1 MNPLDEQDIGH
12 VGEPASPKPTGEGG
26 PPPPRPKSKLVLRVA
41 RNAGLIALFVVAA
54 MLGTVAGVLFA
65 YSSDIPEISALDSYQ
80 PHTITRLLARDERVI
95 GEFAIE
101 RRIVIGYNDMAPVLR
116 QAIIATEDGD
126 FEQHF
131 GLSIS
136 RIVITAFKDIVYG
149 QRFGASTITQ
159 QLARGLFLSEY
170 MSNGVFVRSGW
181 PLVERKLKEMLVSV
195 QLERR
200 YTKAEIL
207 TLYANQINLGHGAYG
222 VEAASR
228 MYFDKPAKELTLEE
242 AAAIAAIIQTPARL
256 SPFVNP
262 ERTLAR
268 RNNYVL
274 PRMVEEGFITK
285 EEAADAASR
294 PLVLLGQPTPDR
306 SIAPYF
312 VEDIRKF
319 LEQKYGADALY
330 QTGLRVQT
338 TLDVDLQEAA
348 NAAVDRG
355 LRIIDKRKNG
365 FRKPA
370 RNIVAEGHALETFK
384 MERWSQPILAGDI
397 VPAVVTFVP
406 GPTGGSARIRIGEYD
421 VELKPSAFAWTRR
434 TSAAQL
440 FKVGDVI
447 EVQVNSLEGRKPNE
461 LRLEQPPAVEGAL
474 VAIDNHTG
482 QIRAMVGGFSF
493 ARSKFNRATQAR
505 RQVGSLFKPFVYT
518 AAIDRGFTPISTF
531 LDEPV
536 SYEAGPNQ
544 PPYRPLNYDRKYE
557 GLVTLRRALEQS
569 RNIPA
574 VKAMAEL
581 GPKEVITYA
590 KHFGLKSDYQPYLSL
605 ALGAAEATLVEMTS
619 AYSAFPNQGVRLE
632 PYMVMSI
639 ADREGNIL
647 LENRPEP
654 REALRADTAFVMTNL
669 LRGVVQRGTAQAAA
683 ALDWPLAGKTGTMD
697 EYTDA
702 WFIGFDPNI
711 TIGVWVGYDEKRPL
725 GNGETGAAA
734 ALPIWMDFMKV
745 YLEKYGDRKNPPQ
758 FEAPGNIVFVTLDSG
773 VSEAFINGT
782 QPAVAATST
791 PSPVPAPTPAPASAP
806 APAPPTIE

>member
-1 MNPLDEQDIGH
+1 MNPLDGEDIGH
-12 VGEPASPKPTGEGG
+12 AGSAQAGEH
-26 PPPPRPKSKLVLRVA
+26 PPPRPFDGGQGRPKSKLVLRIA
-41 RNAGLIALFVVAA
+41 RNAGLIALFIVAA
-54 MLGTVAGVLFA
+54 MLGSVGGVLFA

-207 TLYANQINLGHGAYG
+207 TFYANQINLGHGAYG

-228 MYFDKPAKELTLEE
+228 MYFDKPAKDLTLEE
-242 AAAIAAIIQTPARL
+242 AATIAAIIQTPARL

-274 PRMVEEGFITK
+274 PRMVEEGFISK
-285 EEAADAASR
+285 AEAADAATR

-312 VEDIRKF
+312 VEDIRKV

-348 NAAVDRG
+348 NTAVDRG
-355 LRIIDKRKNG
+355 LRIIDKRRNG

-370 RNIVAEGHALETFK
+370 RNIVAEGHAIEKFS

-406 GPTGGSARIRIGEYD
+406 GPTIR
-421 VELKPSAFAWTRR
+421 L
-434 TSAAQL
+434 
-440 FKVGDVI
+440 
-447 EVQVNSLEGRKPNE
+447 NSS
-461 LRLEQPPAVEGAL
+461 RL
-474 VAIDNHTG
+474 
-482 QIRAMVGGFSF
+482 
-493 ARSKFNRATQAR
+493 
-505 RQVGSLFKPFVYT
+505 
-518 AAIDRGFTPISTF
+518 
-531 LDEPV
+531 
-536 SYEAGPNQ
+536 
-544 PPYRPLNYDRKYE
+544 
-557 GLVTLRRALEQS
+557 
-569 RNIPA
+569 
-574 VKAMAEL
+574 
-581 GPKEVITYA
+581 
-590 KHFGLKSDYQPYLSL
+590 
-605 ALGAAEATLVEMTS
+605 
-619 AYSAFPNQGVRLE
+619 
-632 PYMVMSI
+632 
-639 ADREGNIL
+639 
-647 LENRPEP
+647 
-654 REALRADTAFVMTNL
+654 
-669 LRGVVQRGTAQAAA
+669 
-683 ALDWPLAGKTGTMD
+683 
-697 EYTDA
+697 
-702 WFIGFDPNI
+702 
-711 TIGVWVGYDEKRPL
+711 
-725 GNGETGAAA
+725 
-734 ALPIWMDFMKV
+734 
-745 YLEKYGDRKNPPQ
+745 
-758 FEAPGNIVFVTLDSG
+758 
-773 VSEAFINGT
+773 VSEGICA
-782 QPAVAATST
+782 
-791 PSPVPAPTPAPASAP
+791 
-806 APAPPTIE
+806 